1 MNFVTSKNLA
11 GIGGILLFAGIL
23 PYVNTFFVL
32 PLIGLILLLTGLKG
46 LSEYYSEPGIFNN
59 ALYGTIVGVVGIVIV
74 AAVAFFALVGLLN
87 ILFPSWNGDWTT
99 LSSMVTQI
107 DVANITFSQVSSF
120 VGLLL
125 LDFVLAFVFALV
137 FALLY
142 RKSMS
147 QLSTKSGIGLF
158 GSTGTVMLIGG
169 VLTIILIGYVILW
182 IAMLIFAIA
191 LFQAKPPMPPQNPQQ
206 PTIPPQYPTQV

>member
-1 MNFVTSKNLA
+1 VNFETSKNMA
-11 GIGGILLFAGIL
+11 GIGAILLFAGIL
-23 PYVNTFFVL
+23 PYLNTFFVL
-32 PLIGLILLLTGLKG
+32 PLIGVILLLIGLKG
-46 LSEYYSEPGIFNN
+46 LSEYYNESGIFNN

-74 AAVAFFALVGLLN
+74 AAVAFFALVGLFN

-125 LDFVLAFVFALV
+125 LDFVLAFVFAIV

-191 LFQAKPPMPPQNPQQ
+191 LFQAKHPMPPQNQQQ
-206 PTIPPQYPTQV
+206 PNIPPQYPTQV

>member
-1 MNFVTSKNLA
+1 MNFETSKNMA
-11 GIGGILLFAGIL
+11 GIGAILLFAGIL

-32 PLIGLILLLTGLKG
+32 PLIGVILLLIGLKG
-46 LSEYYSEPGIFNN
+46 LSEYYNEPGIFSN

-74 AAVAFFALVGLLN
+74 AAVAFFALVGLFN

-147 QLSTKSGIGLF
+147 QLATKSGIGLF

-169 VLTIILIGYVILW
+169 VLTIILLGYVILW
-182 IAMLIFAIA
+182 IAMLLFAIA

>member
-1 MNFVTSKNLA
+1 MNFETSKNMA
-11 GIGGILLFAGIL
+11 GIGAILLFAGIL

-32 PLIGLILLLTGLKG
+32 PLIGVILLLIGLKG
-46 LSEYYSEPGIFNN
+46 LSEYYNEPGIFTN

-74 AAVAFFALVGLLN
+74 AAVAFFALVGLFN

-169 VLTIILIGYVILW
+169 VLTIILVGFVILW
-182 IAMLIFAIA
+182 IAMLLFAIA
-191 LFQAKPPMPPQNPQQ
+191 LFQAKPLIPPQNQQQ
-206 PTIPPQYPTQV
+206 PTLPPQYPTQV